1 MDDGAANA
9 RRTRISSG
17 GGELARLALT
27 AALAVAA
34 TSAAAPATAALGPPV
49 VLVPA
54 RAQDLCVTEGEV
66 APLGASALTVGS
78 PKMRAFLN
86 RATGQSIEA
95 RFKYLGGTAH
105 ESPLGSGE
113 VRRQFGL
120 KLKAQD
126 ACNLL
131 YAMWRIEPEAKLVVS
146 VKANPTQHSSAECG
160 NRGYRN
166 VKPGRSAPVPSL
178 RPGDTHALRAELSGT
193 SMRVLIDGHP
203 VWEGEVGTEVLRLA
217 GPVGLRSDNARL
229 EIELRTA
236 APLPGAAGEPKAC
249 PTGAAESE

>member
-1 MDDGAANA
+1 MDDRAANG
-9 RRTRISSG
+9 RRTPISSG
-17 GGELARLALT
+17 GAELALALL
-27 AALAVAA
+27 ALAGAGGA
-34 TSAAAPATAALGPPV
+34 SASPA
-49 VLVPA
+49 LVPA

-66 APLGASALTVGS
+66 TALGASGLAVES

-86 RATGQSIEA
+86 HATGQRIEA
-95 RFKYLGGTAH
+95 RFKYLGATAH
-105 ESPLGSGE
+105 ESPLGSGA

-120 KLKAQD
+120 KLEAQD

-146 VKANPTQHSSAECG
+146 VKANPGEHSSAECG

-166 VKPGRSAPVPSL
+166 VKPARSAPVPSL

-193 SMRVLIDGHP
+193 SMRVLIDGLP
-203 VWEGEVGTEVLRLA
+203 VWEGDVGAQALRWA

-236 APLPGAAGEPKAC
+236 APLDGAAGEPKVC
-249 PTGAAESE
+249 PTSGAESE